1 MIASYAYNENV
12 SIGYDK
18 NTILRNVKL
27 VSEALNIEITKDE
40 IINKKLLIFLMTIM
54 FCQFQLINLKADD
67 ATIIDD
73 EELPAI
79 DPFAG
84 GTAGSTNQSIELDDT
99 QQSSNNGLLNNMRL
113 AGTIIGE
120 NNQIAVFSSP
130 DGGAYKF
137 EIGDLLTTSTV
148 LLEIFS
154 DVVIVKDQE
163 EQKFEVYM
171 NNIIRPSEG

>member
-1 MIASYAYNENV
+1 MN
-12 SIGYDK
+12 
-18 NTILRNVKL
+18 
-27 VSEALNIEITKDE
+27 
-40 IINKKLLIFLMTIM
+40 INKKKLLLFFMTLLL
-54 FCQFQLINLKADD
+54 CQFSLFSLKAEDVKN
-67 ATIIDD
+67 IDD

-84 GTAGSTNQSIELDDT
+84 TTAGSTNQSVDLGDT
-99 QQSSNNGLLNNMRL
+99 QQSSDDGLLNNMRL
-113 AGTIIGE
+113 VGTIIGE

-137 EIGDLLTTSTV
+137 QAGDLLTTSTV

-163 EQKFEVYM
+163 DEKFEVYM
-171 NNIIRPSEG
+171 NNIIRPREG